1 MAVCVMMV
9 VGIMLTS
16 SYVFSAQNA
25 FVLKIDGEVIAT
37 VVSAQEAQ
45 TVIDQLVNQQ
55 NELIGETVWLS
66 QEITLTKTALIEDK
80 PVNSEQL
87 RQRLLPM
94 LTYQLDGAVVRVNN
108 VPLLT
113 FSSVDTAEQFLANLK
128 EQYQIMP
135 DGKLAFL
142 EDVQVLE
149 ATVLSCRVILPKDA
163 LAKVKESTL
172 VEQHLVKAGENPW
185 DIATNH
191 DISVERLQELNPS
204 LKPESVQ
211 IGQVINLS
219 DRQPLINVIH
229 TFEEVVAEKIKAP
242 LQVKRDDKML
252 KGHSKIVQPG
262 ADGLKEVKYKIIT
275 KNGVETEQVVL
286 SENIIKEPVAR
297 IEQKGTRMLV
307 ASRNFGGGRLAK
319 PSEGVVVSPF
329 GMRRGRMHTG
339 VDFGASHGS
348 AVVAAEAGRVIRA
361 GWFGGYGLCVD
372 ISHGNGM
379 VTRYA
384 HLSNIKV
391 SVGNNVQRTQVIGA
405 VGNTGNSTGPH
416 LHFEVLK
423 NGSPQN
429 PLNYL

>member
-1 MAVCVMMV
+1 
-9 VGIMLTS
+9 
-16 SYVFSAQNA
+16 
-25 FVLKIDGEVIAT
+25 
-37 VVSAQEAQ
+37 
-45 TVIDQLVNQQ
+45 
-55 NELIGETVWLS
+55 
-66 QEITLTKTALIEDK
+66 
-80 PVNSEQL
+80 
-87 RQRLLPM
+87 
-94 LTYQLDGAVVRVNN
+94 
-108 VPLLT
+108 
-113 FSSVDTAEQFLANLK
+113 
-128 EQYQIMP
+128 
-135 DGKLAFL
+135 
-142 EDVQVLE
+142 
-149 ATVLSCRVILPKDA
+149 
-163 LAKVKESTL
+163 
-172 VEQHLVKAGENPW
+172 NPW